1 MRVEVEEKH
10 RYVSAD
16 RFDSAGTTHSTVLQV
31 FLSIF
36 KEGRGS
42 RCELT
47 WVEFEKVSRRASC
60 RAYWASRGSEG
71 YGESRLW
78 NIGGR
83 GFGVQVYADA

>member
-10 RYVSAD
+10 RYVSA
-16 RFDSAGTTHSTVLQV
+16 AQIHPAATTHAMVLQV

-47 WVEFEKVSRRASC
+47 WVEFEKVRRSASC
-60 RAYWASRGSEG
+60 RAHW
-71 YGESRLW
+71 
-78 NIGGR
+78 
-83 GFGVQVYADA
+83 V